1 LCAGSAGGL
10 ASGRQGY
17 EPLLVGTLAPA
28 LLRVNSIPG
37 YERALIILFFPMWN
51 AAFIS
56 SAQKKAAPTSG
67 GSTSP

>member
-1 LCAGSAGGL
+1 MS
-10 ASGRQGY
+10 
-17 EPLLVGTLAPA
+17 PLLVGTLAPV